1 MLHHVTS
8 SLLPLGLA
16 RTLLLSPKDQ
26 GFLIAQVNDERP
38 QPALSPL
45 GVIGP
50 SRARVIGRVGPPDV
64 HLDARWHNSL
74 TFYGKR
80 FDDYGPSDPDWR
92 LRRRIAA
99 APLARNL
106 EQLGRDEEYALTGS
120 YYAIFRS
127 IISKTGAVPFV
138 LLMPL
143 ARMPNSLPVVLV
155 EFASPHVARHY
166 GDMLQKLMGQ
176 APAPVAPTPPI
187 KVDGIEVEELS
198 AEEAAKY
205 FGPG

>member
-1 MLHHVTS
+1 MLHQVTR

-26 GFLIAQVNDERP
+26 GFLIAQVNDEP
-38 QPALSPL
+38 NHPSLSPL
-45 GVIGP
+45 GVVGP
-50 SRARVIGRVGPPDV
+50 SRARAIGRVGPPDV
-64 HLDARWHNSL
+64 RLDARWQKSL

-106 EQLGRDEEYALTGS
+106 EQLGRDEDYALTGS

-127 IISKTGAVPFV
+127 ILAKTGAVPFV

-143 ARMPNSLPVVLV
+143 PRMPNSLPVMLV
-155 EFASPHVARHY
+155 EFASPRAARHY
-166 GDMLQKLMGQ
+166 GDLLRKLMGSG
-176 APAPVAPTPPI
+176 PAPDRPAPPI

-198 AEEAAKY
+198 DEEAAAY
-205 FGPG
+205 FGER

>member
-16 RTLLLSPKDQ
+16 RTLLLAPKDQ

-38 QPALSPL
+38 TPALSPL

-99 APLARNL
+99 APLAQNL
-106 EQLGRDEEYALTGS
+106 EQLGRDKEYALTGS

-127 IISKTGAVPFV
+127 IISRTGAVPFV

-143 ARMPNSLPVVLV
+143 PRVPNSLPVVLV
-155 EFASPHVARHY
+155 EFTSVRAARHY
-166 GDMLQKLMGQ
+166 GDLLQKLMGR
-176 APAPVAPTPPI
+176 APAPAAPAPPI

-205 FGPG
+205 FGAR